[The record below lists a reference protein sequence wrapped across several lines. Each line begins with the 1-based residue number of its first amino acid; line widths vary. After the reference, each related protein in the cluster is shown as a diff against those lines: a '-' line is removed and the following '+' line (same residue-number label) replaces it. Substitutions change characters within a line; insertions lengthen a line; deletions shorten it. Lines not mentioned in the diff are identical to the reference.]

1 VHPWWPVRGRGGL
14 ECRRGFAEGPPGHG
28 LPLPAVSG
36 LFVPANWRALVANLA
51 QDIRCLAVGSRHVG
65 AASFEEVMTPMLED
79 LIYVGDLQAVV
90 ISHLHADHVAG
101 RFSGGTA
108 TSCSPHRA
116 LAAAPGVA

>member
-28 LPLPAVSG
+28 LPLPVVSG
-36 LFVPANWRALVANLA
+36 LFVPANWRAWIANLA
-51 QDIRCLAVGSRHVG
+51 QDIRCLAVGSGHVG

-90 ISHLHADHVAG
+90 IPTCTLTTSPGASQGVPRRHARPIA
-101 RFSGGTA
+101 RW
-108 TSCSPHRA
+108 
-116 LAAAPGVA
+116 AAAPGVA